1 MLHALIVDDSKAE
14 LDVLLFLINQ
24 NSLPLSIVT
33 AFNGEEALT
42 KLHETTFDILI
53 TDIRMPFVDGL
64 DLAKE
69 ARTLHPNIVI
79 IISSGYQ
86 DFSYAKTAIS
96 LGVKEYLLKP
106 INPTEFVSLIKRL
119 INQITEEKE
128 LLQNDNLKIV
138 YSRNQITHQLINGTL
153 RPQKDGLLPDN
164 IRAIMPASCVLV
176 LVSVEEKELSAL
188 QNLRS
193 EIVHLG
199 NHFWEYACR
208 YIQIKEGLLLILDSP
223 PFPNDMTDEI
233 LNEQAEFFSEKLQQ
247 MYRLI
252 FQAAAGRATPEEI
265 PDLVHQMTIQFSL
278 ESNDGSDINSTLSP
292 ELSTSD
298 GKIRFVCD
306 YINEHYKED
315 LNLEGLAKVAYIHP
329 DYLSR
334 TFKKVTGMNLNRYIK
349 TFRLNKACQLLENT
363 QQKITAISSEV
374 GYQNC
379 TYFIRSFTDMFGIS
393 PEKYR
398 QKQQYSKKED
408 TQ

>member
-33 AFNGEEALT
+33 ASNGEEALT

-119 INQITEEKE
+119 INQITKEKE
-128 LLQNDNLKIV
+128 LLQNDDLKIV

-164 IRAIMPASCVLV
+164 IRAIMPVSCVMV
-176 LVSVEEKELSAL
+176 LVNVEEKELSAL

-199 NHFWEYACR
+199 NHFWEYTCR
-208 YIQIKEGLLLILDSP
+208 YIQIKEGLLLILDTP
-223 PFPNDMTDEI
+223 PFPHDTTDEN
-233 LNEQAEFFSEKLQQ
+233 LHERAEAFSKKLQQ
-247 MYRLI
+247 MYRLT
-252 FQAAAGRATPEEI
+252 FQATAARAVTPEEI
-265 PDLVHQMTIQFSL
+265 PNLVHHMAVQFST
-278 ESNDGSDINSTLSP
+278 ESNDGSDIVSTLSP
-292 ELSTSD
+292 ELNTSD

-306 YINEHYKED
+306 YITEHYKED
-315 LNLEGLAKVAYIHP
+315 LNLEELAKVAYIHP

-363 QQKITAISSEV
+363 QQKITTISSEV
-374 GYQNC
+374 GYQNS

-398 QKQQYSKKED
+398 QKQQYSKKEN
-408 TQ
+408 T